1 MGLRD
6 ELQADLAE
14 AFDDEDGLAGAVSE
28 FSGVHMGEV
37 VYDPVEM
44 EYTAEETPFSGRG
57 VFTDFTLFELS
68 ALGIPESDRK
78 LICLANEITRVPES
92 GDTIEDLS
100 VKSVERD
107 PVGAT
112 LTIQLGVV

>member
-1 MGLRD
+1 MGLK
-6 ELQADLAE
+6 ADLEESLAE
-14 AFDDEDGLAGAVSE
+14 AFDTDLADAVSE

-57 VFTDFTLFELS
+57 VFTDYTLWELDT
-68 ALGIPESDRK
+68 LGIPATDVK
-78 LICLANEITRVPES
+78 LICLANEIDRVPEV
-92 GDTIEDLS
+92 DDKIEDLA

-107 PVGAT
+107 PVSAT
-112 LTIQLGVV
+112 LEIQLGVV